1 MPETPET
8 EITKTET
15 VTTAPASTT
24 TSTEAIK
31 TETTT
36 PATVTTKPATSGING
51 PMPDELRGF
60 NWGAFFFS
68 WIWGLNHKTY
78 ITLITLVVA
87 ALNYYTKYNVLSVI
101 SLALIIWFGF
111 KGNEWAWQNRKFEN
125 AEQFKAVQRKWM
137 IWGLVLFIIVVVLG
151 GIMLSAGLS
160 LFSSAFN
167 SGNLTVNGLT
177 VSTPAPSL

>member
-24 TSTEAIK
+24 VTTE
-31 TETTT
+31 
-36 PATVTTKPATSGING
+36 TTKPASGGVNG

-68 WIWGLNHKTY
+68 WIWGLNNKSY
-78 ITLITLVVA
+78 LTLITLVVA
-87 ALNYYTKYNVLSVI
+87 GISSYTHYTSIYLIN
-101 SLALIIWFGF
+101 LALLIWFGF

-137 IWGLVLFIIVVVLG
+137 IWGLVLIIIVVVLG
-151 GIMLSAGLS
+151 GIMLSAGIS

-167 SGNLTVNGLT
+167 SGNLTVNGVT
-177 VSTPAPSL
+177 VSTPTPSL